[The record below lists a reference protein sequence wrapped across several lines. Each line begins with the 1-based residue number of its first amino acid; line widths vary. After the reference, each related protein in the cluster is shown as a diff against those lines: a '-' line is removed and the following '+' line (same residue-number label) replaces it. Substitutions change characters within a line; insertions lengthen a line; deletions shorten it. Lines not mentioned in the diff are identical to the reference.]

1 VKSVAN
7 RIETKSVE
15 NAIVIGNI
23 IAMKTIS
30 VPMAEA
36 RMNFCDLVEQ
46 VKTTGVRV
54 VLTSYGQAKAQ
65 IIPCAA
71 TAAPWRVNT
80 PDDPKRYG
88 DLQSPVMEEW
98 Q

>member
-1 VKSVAN
+1 M
-7 RIETKSVE
+7 
-15 NAIVIGNI
+15 GNI
-23 IAMKTIS
+23 LAMKTIS
-30 VPMAEA
+30 VPMGKA
-36 RMNFCDLVEQ
+36 RMQFCNLVEQ

-71 TAAPWRVNT
+71 PAAPWRVEI

-88 DLQSPVMEEW
+88 DLQSPVMEDW